1 MFDLSQSSPIKAGSS
16 GDLFWPLFQKS
27 GRRLVNSFPSGPFV
41 DHPLSKMSLFFS
53 LSCHQFRS
61 WASVGHCV
69 KREMLGSPPSRAP
82 TLGAQ
87 PFLSLGSPTLWAHI
101 FARHKNHMFIDISKH
116 VTENTTHTK
125 QSAKNQ
131 KWPKWNLAQLELGL
145 RGKTR
150 GVIRTLAQVE
160 SARVVLSSCSS
171 IGRDDVIHGR
181 RTPFALK
188 RLAKQTRHER
198 SCVNYALSK
207 QHKTAVTITAP
218 NKRSSPNSWV
228 VLFSLLSPVGCCFSF
243 AFGAVRFC
251 HLSPSRAVLPSP
263 PCWLCIIPL
272 LGSGAALVAVPL
284 FLWVGP
290 LSTLSSFSLDERKE
304 VLLSLLGGVAFLLL
318 WGGVVCLRLLGFGW
332 CSHSIWLLKFE
343 NYFNEKRG
351 HIIEKFVYLM

>member
-1 MFDLSQSSPIKAGSS
+1 MIYF
-16 GDLFWPLFQKS
+16 
-27 GRRLVNSFPSGPFV
+27 GPC
-41 DHPLSKMSLFFS
+41 SKNLADGWS
-53 LSCHQFRS
+53 
-61 WASVGHCV
+61 
-69 KREMLGSPPSRAP
+69 
-82 TLGAQ
+82 T
-87 PFLSLGSPTLWAHI
+87 PFLVGRLWIALSPKCRFFFPLLPPISILGFRGSLCETRNGGLPTLWAHI

-131 KWPKWNLAQLELGL
+131 KWPKLSLAQLELGL

-332 CSHSIWLLKFE
+332 CSQE
-343 NYFNEKRG
+343 EERDFNESQE
-351 HIIEKFVYLM
+351 IIENMNVKRSRRGLGKAKQKLMSGAPEESREKLISPLPLPP